1 MFNDALDAV
10 TSHLKNL
17 LVDEAKD
24 VESHPGRFTQDELK
38 RLLTKKRAVRVAIEQ
53 SPSLT
58 VTGQGFRD
66 VTLIMAAYVIC
77 SDAKESDR
85 HKSALSLVETILQEL
100 PFCRF
105 GTDNLMPVNAGTVTA
120 ENLYS
125 GEIDRKGI
133 AMWGVSWEL
142 TVKNTNRGN

>member
-10 TSHLKNL
+10 TQYLKTAL
-17 LVDEAKD
+17 AEEAKD
-24 VESHPGRFTQDELK
+24 VESHPGRFTQQELA
-38 RLLTKKRAVRVAIEQ
+38 RLLTKKRAVRIAIEQ
-53 SPSLT
+53 SPNLN

-85 HKSALSLVETILQEL
+85 HRGALAIVEKVLGEL
-100 PFCRF
+100 PYCRF
-105 GTDNLMPVNAGTVTA
+105 GSDFLLAVNPRTVTA

-125 GEIDRKGI
+125 GEID
-133 AMWGVSWEL
+133 
-142 TVKNTNRGN
+142 